1 MENSLSKD
9 QMELKQDRR
18 KKVTEKIMFSIFT
31 LCMLAVVIPTILII
45 GFIVVKG
52 IGTVNWTFLT
62 QMPSMGMTEGG
73 IFPAIVGTLYLV
85 LGTIIF
91 SLPLGVGAAIYLT
104 EYAKQGKLTRLI
116 RIAVLNLAGVP
127 SVVYGLFGL
136 GLFVF
141 FLGFGSSI
149 LAGALTLA
157 CLILPIIITTSE
169 EAIKSVPNSYRE
181 ASLALGASKWETVA
195 QVVLPR
201 AMPGIMTGSVLGI
214 GRAAG
219 ETAPILLTVAA
230 FFIPRLPGSIFDQAM
245 ALPYHLYIVSTQVP
259 GMPESIKYGTA
270 LVLLGVVGVFF
281 TIATIIRLKFK
292 QMSLMK

>member
-1 MENSLSKD
+1 MESSAKGKHMEMKRD
-9 QMELKQDRR
+9 QQ
-18 KKVTEKIMFSIFT
+18 KKVTEKLMFVLFT
-31 LCMLAVVIPTILII
+31 LCMLAVVIPTLLII

-52 IGTVNWTFLT
+52 IGTVNWGFLT
-62 QMPSMGMTEGG
+62 EMPRMGMKEGG

-85 LGTIIF
+85 MGTILF

-104 EYAKQGKLTRLI
+104 EYAKQGRLTRLI

-149 LAGALTLA
+149 LAGSLTLA

-169 EAIKSVPNSYRE
+169 EAIKSVPDSYRE
-181 ASLALGASKWETVA
+181 ASLALGASKWETTA
-195 QVVLPR
+195 RVVLPQ
-201 AMPGIMTGSVLGI
+201 AIPGIMTGGILGI

-230 FFIPRLPGSIFDQAM
+230 FFIPRMPGSIFDQVM

-281 TIATIIRLKFK
+281 AFATIIRLKFK
-292 QMSLMK
+292 KMSQME

>member
-1 MENSLSKD
+1 MENRVKD
-9 QMELKQDRR
+9 MEMKGDRQ
-18 KKVTEKIMFSIFT
+18 KKIREKLMFGLFT
-31 LCMLAVVIPTILII
+31 LCMLAVVIPTLLII

-52 IGTVNWTFLT
+52 IGTVNWSFLT
-62 QMPSMGMTEGG
+62 EMPSMGMTEGG

-85 LGTIIF
+85 TGTIVF

-104 EYAKQGKLTRLI
+104 EYAKQGRLTRII

-149 LAGALTLA
+149 LAGSLTLA

-169 EAIKSVPNSYRE
+169 EAIKSVPDSYRE
-181 ASLALGASKWETVA
+181 ASLALGASKWETIA
-195 QVVLPR
+195 RVVLPQ
-201 AMPGIMTGSVLGI
+201 AIPGIMTGSVLGI

-281 TIATIIRLKFK
+281 AIATVIRLKFK
-292 QMSLMK
+292 QMNHME

>member
-1 MENSLSKD
+1 MEGTMNEKNRERKRD
-9 QMELKQDRR
+9 QGKRTR
-18 KKVTEKIMFSIFT
+18 EKLMFGLFT
-31 LCMLAVVIPTILII
+31 LCMLAVVIPTVLII

-52 IGTVNWTFLT
+52 IGTVNWSFLT
-62 QMPSMGMTEGG
+62 EMPSMGMTEGG

-85 LGTIIF
+85 TGTILF

-149 LAGALTLA
+149 LAGSLTLA
-157 CLILPIIITTSE
+157 CLILPIIITTAE
-169 EAIKSVPNSYRE
+169 EAIKSVPQDYRE

-195 QVVLPR
+195 RVVLPQ

-281 TIATIIRLKFK
+281 TIATVIRLKFK
-292 QMSLMK
+292 QMSHMK

>member
-1 MENSLSKD
+1 MENTIQENYREMKR
-9 QMELKQDRR
+9 DRQ
-18 KKVTEKIMFSIFT
+18 KKVREKLMFGLFT
-31 LCMLAVVIPTILII
+31 LCMMAVVIPTLLII

-52 IGTVNWTFLT
+52 IGTVNWSFLT
-62 QMPSMGMTEGG
+62 EMPSMGMKEGG

-149 LAGALTLA
+149 LAGSLTLA

-169 EAIKSVPNSYRE
+169 EAIKSVPDSYRE
-181 ASLALGASKWETVA
+181 ASLALGASKWETIA
-195 QVVLPR
+195 RIVLPQ
-201 AMPGIMTGSVLGI
+201 AIPGIMTGGILGI

-230 FFIPRLPGSIFDQAM
+230 FFIPRLPGSVFDQVM

-281 TIATIIRLKFK
+281 ALATVIRLKFK
-292 QMSLMK
+292 KMSHLE

>member
-1 MENSLSKD
+1 MDKSMDVGLREMKLDKG
-9 QMELKQDRR
+9 
-18 KKVTEKIMFSIFT
+18 KKTREKLMFGIFT
-31 LCMLAVVIPTILII
+31 LCMSAVVIPTLLII

-52 IGTVNWTFLT
+52 ISTVNWSFLT
-62 QMPSMGMTEGG
+62 EMPRMGMKEGG

-91 SLPLGVGAAIYLT
+91 SMPLGVGAAIYLT
-104 EYAKQGKLTRLI
+104 EYAKQGRLTRLI

-149 LAGALTLA
+149 LAGSLTLA

-169 EAIKSVPNSYRE
+169 EAIKSVPDSYRE
-181 ASLALGASKWETVA
+181 ASLALGASKWETIA
-195 QVVLPR
+195 RVVLPQ
-201 AMPGIMTGSVLGI
+201 AIPGIMTGSVLGI

-230 FFIPRLPGSIFDQAM
+230 FFIPRLPGSVFDQAM

-281 TIATIIRLKFK
+281 TFATIIRLKFK
-292 QMSLMK
+292 KMSQMK

>member
-1 MENSLSKD
+1 MEFGEMEN
-9 QMELKQDRR
+9 KQLEKDRR
-18 KKVTEKIMFSIFT
+18 KKVTEKLAFGIFA
-31 LCMLAVVIPTILII
+31 LCMLAVVVPTIFIV

-52 IGTVNWTFLT
+52 IGTVSWSFLT
-62 QMPSMGMTEGG
+62 EMPSMGMQGGG

-85 LGTIIF
+85 VGTIIF

-104 EYAKQGKLTRLI
+104 EYARQGKLTRLI

-149 LAGALTLA
+149 LAGSLTLA

-169 EAIKSVPNSYRE
+169 EAIKSVPQSYRE
-181 ASLALGASKWETVA
+181 ASLALGASKWETTA
-195 QVVLPR
+195 RVVLPQ
-201 AMPGIMTGSVLGI
+201 AIPGIMTGSVLGI

-230 FFIPRLPGSIFDQAM
+230 FFIPRLPGSIFDQVM

-270 LVLLGVVGVFF
+270 LVLLGVVAVFF
-281 TIATIIRLKFK
+281 TIATVIRLKFK
-292 QMSLMK
+292 KLNHLK